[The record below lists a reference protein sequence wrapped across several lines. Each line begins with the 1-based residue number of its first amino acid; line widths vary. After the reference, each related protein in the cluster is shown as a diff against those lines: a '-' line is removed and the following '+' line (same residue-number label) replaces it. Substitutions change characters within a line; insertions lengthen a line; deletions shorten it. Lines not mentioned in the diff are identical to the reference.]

1 MRFETR
7 SVKCVMAVRPDNAR
21 PGLPACVIHQVPE
34 TNGALTWL
42 WNDGDGG
49 NDGNA
54 ENDGFGFWQRQR
66 GSRSENRLQ
75 LRHAHAQQLFF
86 DGISVT
92 KRGSI

>member
-42 WNDGDGG
+42 WNDG
-49 NDGNA
+49 
-54 ENDGFGFWQRQR
+54 FGYCQRQR

-86 DGISVT
+86 DGIIVT